1 MIPGDIDLTENL
13 DFRNIRKS
21 KENSNN
27 KIPWQIPT
35 NQNNYYDN
43 FIQLDRRNLH
53 PTSLYNS
60 MQMNIFNESNS
71 YLVSNYSSINYN
83 ISSTAEYTDF
93 KYNIIY
99 DFNNEY
105 NVDDYS
111 SVFKSKPR
119 FTVEKRIPW
128 DDFRYSSFIDD
139 LYKWHKSDQ
148 KEFWGNPKDHF
159 EEPDDSYYV
168 FLKIQDKRN
177 NIKQGDELSIMKNNI
192 SYLKDMNRDLL
203 ESYIAALNDNIDMS
217 YLLNMGHIRINDI
230 E

>member
-99 DFNNEY
+99 DLNNEY

-119 FTVEKRIPW
+119 FTVKKRIPW

-139 LYKWHKSDQ
+139 LYK
-148 KEFWGNPKDHF
+148 
-159 EEPDDSYYV
+159 
-168 FLKIQDKRN
+168 
-177 NIKQGDELSIMKNNI
+177 
-192 SYLKDMNRDLL
+192 
-203 ESYIAALNDNIDMS
+203 
-217 YLLNMGHIRINDI
+217 
-230 E
+230 